1 MTTEEFEHLM
11 RRLRPKLLG
20 IGRKMFADSTMAE
33 DVAQETLM
41 RLWMMRERIDSAG
54 GAEALAVRIAR
65 NVCVSE
71 WRRKQSSPCVAMPL
85 PGKGRGKP
93 TARGS
98 GALTARGS
106 EEYDAIVAGRRRQT
120 MTRVAAWLAAAV
132 IVGAV
137 FLGTLMHWDSYPKG
151 DGKGQQLAEL
161 AASKAVNGKKAE
173 SSFGSSKSSFGSPA
187 ETVMAQAA
195 AKPAAVHNSKKEAG
209 KRLATVKETMDA
221 DKDAAMIDRVRQ
233 VEQMLNEIGDSVY
246 LAHVEEMIES
256 NGELQRLAEYITRN
270 DAGRYRYATLYEDEM
285 LEEQDEENNEQ
296 KEF

>member
-1 MTTEEFEHLM
+1 MNSEKEILKKRFLDGETTLDDE
-11 RRLRPKLLG
+11 RRLRTQLDG
-20 IGRKMFADSTMAE
+20 AE
-33 DVAQETLM
+33 DDE
-41 RLWMMRERIDSAG
+41 ERVLRMILGNPSAG
-54 GAEALAVRIAR
+54 GTCGDEDFEAWIAED
-65 NVCVSE
+65 C
-71 WRRKQSSPCVAMPL
+71 
-85 PGKGRGKP
+85 
-93 TARGS
+93 
-98 GALTARGS
+98 S

-151 DGKGQQLAEL
+151 DGKGQQPAEL
-161 AASKAVNGKKAE
+161 SASKAVNGKKSE
-173 SSFGSSKSSFGSPA
+173 SSFGSSA
-187 ETVMAQAA
+187 ENVIAQAA
-195 AKPAAVHNSKKEAG
+195 AKPAAVRGDKKEAG

>member
-1 MTTEEFEHLM
+1 MNSEKEILKKRFLDGETTLDDE
-11 RRLRPKLLG
+11 RRLRTLLDG
-20 IGRKMFADSTMAE
+20 AE
-33 DVAQETLM
+33 DDE
-41 RLWMMRERIDSAG
+41 ERALRMISGNPSAG
-54 GAEALAVRIAR
+54 GTCSDEDFEVWIAED
-65 NVCVSE
+65 C
-71 WRRKQSSPCVAMPL
+71 
-85 PGKGRGKP
+85 
-93 TARGS
+93 
-98 GALTARGS
+98 S

-137 FLGTLMHWDSYPKG
+137 FLGTLMHWDSRQESN
-151 DGKGQQLAEL
+151 GKGQQLAEL
-161 AASKAVNGKKAE
+161 SASRAVNGKKAE
-173 SSFGSSKSSFGSPA
+173 
-187 ETVMAQAA
+187 TVIAQAA
-195 AKPAAVHNSKKEAG
+195 AKPAALRGGKKEAG
-209 KRLATVKETMDA
+209 NPRITVKETMDA
-221 DKDAAMIDRVRQ
+221 EKDADMIDRMKY